1 MSEKKFVVR
10 FSTAGGEQLQAT
22 LVRLGESGEF
32 AFDKISV
39 ATDKTTA
46 KLPILEAAV
55 ERQRQAFRDLEN
67 SLDPTVA
74 ATRRYEAAVEQATM
88 AVKMGVATQEE
99 ANRVMALARARMD
112 TMGGSITRGLAP
124 GVRELRFHVQ
134 NTAYQIGDLATQIGA
149 GTAASVALGQQL
161 PQLIGGFGMMGAVI
175 GALVAVGVPA
185 LAYAFQALREET
197 KSLDDAIGELE
208 SSVAALQAANE
219 AFTQNGLQE
228 QIDKYGELNA
238 EVALLISRQREAA
251 LGKAWDDSRAA
262 LTSLQTAIGDTID
275 LVDAYQWQIGE
286 AAKATAS
293 GLDPSQYEG
302 LAAAYQSRIEEIFG
316 EGNLEN
322 AVALKD
328 ALETALNADTADEM
342 ADAMAD
348 LYDIIDDTTVETSEL
363 MIAITDA
370 ESQLRILN
378 KEGSAIGGWLGAAVG
393 MAGSLADAFWN
404 AAAGAAAAANA
415 GQAANAAA
423 LPPAFPTG
431 GPGTFSTLND
441 VTTMLPQPIAPPPAG
456 PPGRPETRPTAIDFG
471 YVPPEVGSGGS
482 SGGGGAGGMSDDMRD
497 AQRIFEETRTE
508 AERYA
513 EELARVNELHDLGL
527 LNTDTYNRALAD
539 LNEEYG
545 EGNVAAQE
553 YAEAL
558 KDITNSF
565 VDIATGAKTTA
576 EAFADMLDQMARDL
590 LNSGIQ
596 TLLEQ
601 AFAPILGGTT
611 SSGGGLLG
619 GLLGGLAGGLFGGPA
634 PGSGNSILGLPSA
647 DGGGYTGFGARSGGL
662 DGRGGF
668 LAMLHP
674 RETIIDHTKSSR
686 GAGGG
691 TININLTG
699 VSGDDAIRRAVQ
711 QGVTQGLAAYDRS
724 LPSRVRQISGDPRA
738 I

>member
-32 AFDKISV
+32 AFDKIGV
-39 ATDKTTA
+39 AADKTTA
-46 KLPILEAAV
+46 KLPILDAAV
-55 ERQRQAFRDLEN
+55 ERQKQAFRDLEN
-67 SLDPTVA
+67 SLDPVIA
-74 ATRRYEAAVEQATM
+74 ATRRYDAAVEQATM

-112 TMGGSITRGLAP
+112 TMGGSITGGLAP

-134 NTAYQIGDLATQIGA
+134 NAAYQIGDLAVQIGA

-185 LAYAFQALREET
+185 LAYAFQSLREET

-238 EVALLISRQREAA
+238 EVALLISRQQELARNEAFDKSRQAIEALIAELDSTLMALEQLQNAQKALAEAEPMSPEAIFAQDFAANMTAAIEATGLTVEQVERLRDALDKAA
-251 LGKAWDDSRAA
+251 LS
-262 LTSLQTAIGDTID
+262 DTPD
-275 LVDAYQWQIGE
+275 QI
-286 AAKATAS
+286 
-293 GLDPSQYEG
+293 
-302 LAAAYQSRIEEIFG
+302 
-316 EGNLEN
+316 
-322 AVALKD
+322 
-328 ALETALNADTADEM
+328 
-342 ADAMAD
+342 ADAMAEV
-348 LYDIIDDTTVETSEL
+348 YAIIKDTTVGTTEL
-363 MIAITDA
+363 EGQILAA
-370 ESQLRILN
+370 ESAMRILN

-415 GQAANAAA
+415 GQVANSQIPAQRVANAYGLYQRTRELA
-423 LPPAFPTG
+423 PDFPTTPEFT
-431 GPGTFSTLND
+431 GP
-441 VTTMLPQPIAPPPAG
+441 APPV
-456 PPGRPETRPTAIDFG
+456 RPFELG
-471 YVPPEVGSGGS
+471 VPDVAAVGS
-482 SGGGGAGGMSDDMRD
+482 SGGGGGGSGMSDDMRD

-539 LNEEYG
+539 LKEEYG

-553 YAEAL
+553 YADGL
-558 KDITNSF
+558 SYIKGSL
-565 VDIATGAKTTA
+565 VDIATGAKSTR

-590 LNSGIQ
+590 LNSSIQ

-601 AFAPILGGTT
+601 AFAPILGSTA

-619 GLLGGLAGGLFGGPA
+619 GLLGGLGGGLFGGPA
-634 PGSGNSILGLPSA
+634 QGSGNSILGLPSA
-647 DGGGYTGFGARSGGL
+647 DGGGYTGSGARSGGL

-686 GAGGG
+686 GAGGA

-699 VSGDDAIRRAVQ
+699 VSGDDAVRRAVQ
-711 QGVTQGLAAYDRS
+711 QGVTQGLAAYDRG